1 MYLRTARSLSE
12 YAKSIVTHYSD
23 VLSENLGSNLA
34 LKPQQPFCIQQ
45 LLLITPKPTVQDLIY
60 QRDAVFLRKLIYK
73 GNAKYPIPRRKMEVL
88 VNFRPEASRW
98 KSEQPVRRYFSM
110 IAKVFPRGGC
120 EIEPEAE
127 VRDAGHDDDA
137 RNRGGNE
144 AD

>member
-1 MYLRTARSLSE
+1 M
-12 YAKSIVTHYSD
+12 
-23 VLSENLGSNLA
+23 GWNLA

-45 LLLITPKPTVQDLIY
+45 LLLITPKPSVQDLIY

-98 KSEQPVRRYFSM
+98 ASEQPVRRYFST

-120 EIEPEAE
+120 EIESEPE
-127 VRDAGHDDDA
+127 VCDAGIDVDE

-144 AD
+144 AN

>member
-98 KSEQPVRRYFSM
+98 KSS
-110 IAKVFPRGGC
+110 
-120 EIEPEAE
+120 AE
-127 VRDAGHDDDA
+127 VSVTRVYWNISLEPCTCSDKPSG
-137 RNRGGNE
+137 R
-144 AD
+144 